1 MKSPSFAL
9 LFRSRSATVGFFVFG
24 AIVVAGL
31 AAPILTTADPQ
42 LINVRA
48 RLIAPGGEF
57 LLGTD
62 HLGRD
67 LLARVLYGARVSL
80 LVGVSV
86 TLGATAGGIVLGLLG
101 GYGNRLVSSL
111 IMRVIDGMMAFPGIL
126 LALALVAV
134 LGPRL
139 SNTILALSIV
149 YTPRMARVVQA
160 AVLQTKVRDYV
171 EAAVA
176 LGARQTRVMMR
187 HILPSVVTSIL
198 VQGTFAFAYAVIAEA
213 GLSFLGVGAPP
224 DIPTWGNI
232 LSTGRSHM
240 LVAPWITLIPGLA
253 IFVTVMALNLLGD
266 GLRDLTDPHV
276 SKARGAASLDTAQ

>member
-1 MKSPSFAL
+1 MKSTRWKVLRSSPSAL
-9 LFRSRSATVGFFVFG
+9 VGLVTLALITVAAV
-24 AIVVAGL
+24 
-31 AAPILTTADPQ
+31 AAPIITPVDPQ
-42 LINVRA
+42 VINVRA
-48 RLIAPGGEF
+48 RLIAPGAEHV
-57 LLGTD
+57 LGTD

-67 LLARVLYGARVSL
+67 LLARLLYGARVSL
-80 LVGVSV
+80 LVGAAV
-86 TLGATAGGIVLGLLG
+86 TVAASLAGIVLGLIG
-101 GYGNRLVSSL
+101 GYGNRVVSS
-111 IMRVIDGMMAFPGIL
+111 ITMRVIDGMMAFPGIL

-139 SNTILALSIV
+139 SNTIIALAVV

-160 AVLQTKVRDYV
+160 AVLQAKVRDYV

-176 LGARQTRVMMR
+176 LGARQWRVMLR
-187 HILPSVVTSIL
+187 HILPTVFASIL

-240 LVAPWITLIPGLA
+240 LVAPWITLLPGIA
-253 IFVTVMALNLLGD
+253 ILITVLALNLLGD
-266 GLRDLTDPHV
+266 GLRDIADPHATGPRTV
-276 SKARGAASLDTAQ
+276 GSQEAQ